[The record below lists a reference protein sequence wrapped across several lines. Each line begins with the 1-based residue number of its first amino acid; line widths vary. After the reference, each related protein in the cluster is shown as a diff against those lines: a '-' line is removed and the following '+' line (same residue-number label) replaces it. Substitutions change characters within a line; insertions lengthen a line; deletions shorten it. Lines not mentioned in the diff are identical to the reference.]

1 MDASTFRARY
11 GPWALVAGASEGIG
25 EEYSRQIAAR
35 GVNLVL
41 IARRVAGLEALAK
54 ELREA
59 YGVEV
64 KTLSLDLGRPDMINS
79 IRDCIQGLE
88 VGLLVYNA
96 CFSHVGLFLERDLE
110 GKLTCLDVNCR
121 GPLILTSELAPAMV
135 ARGRGGILLMSS
147 ASGFQ
152 GGSYISTYAATKAFN
167 TVLAESLWEEFR
179 SSGVDVL
186 GMVAGATRTP
196 TFDQQPP
203 EEKRPDAFPMFPADV
218 VREALNSLDKGPT
231 RVAGSTNK
239 FFTFL
244 MGKMMSRRTAV
255 RFIGNRLRKLYGEE

>member
-1 MDASTFRARY
+1 MDAETFKAKY
-11 GPWALVAGASEGIG
+11 GPWALIAGASMGIG

-35 GVNLVL
+35 GLNVIL
-41 IARRVAGLEALAK
+41 IARRLAGLENLAK
-54 ELREA
+54 ELRVQ

-64 KTLSLDLGRPDMINS
+64 KTLSLDLGRPDMIES
-79 IRDCIQGLE
+79 VREVTQGLE

-121 GPLILTSELAPAMV
+121 GPVILVSELAPAMV
-135 ARGRGGILLMSS
+135 ERGHGGILLMSS

-167 TVLAESLWEEFR
+167 TVLAEGLWEEFR
-179 SSGVDVL
+179 TSGVDVL

-196 TFDQQPP
+196 SFDEHTP
-203 EEKRPDAFPMFPADV
+203 EEKRAESFPMQAADV
-218 VREALNSLDKGPT
+218 VEEALNYLDKGPT
-231 RVAGSTNK
+231 RIAGKTNK
-239 FFTFL
+239 VFSFL
-244 MGKMMSRRTAV
+244 MGRMMSRRAAV
-255 RFIGNRLRKLYGEE
+255 KFIGSRLRKLYGE